1 MLRVSRMLLG
11 GNLDLSALESAE
23 RSTFVVVDDAL
34 RQYSSF
40 ILRLVAATVIATAG
54 IAADSATT
62 VIGAML
68 VAPLMS
74 PMLGTALAAAVG
86 RPSDAVRTFLQ
97 TALGMLLVVAVAFA
111 VAAIIPAGISME
123 TNSQV
128 TSRISP
134 SLVDMTIAFAAGF
147 VAALAAMRNDIPDA
161 VPGVAI
167 SASIVP
173 PLCVVGAGLFE
184 GSYAAALGAFTLFL
198 TNYVAIQ
205 AMGAIVFLL
214 MGLGSKRLT
223 AADERSRTMWYVLV
237 AISVVAL
244 VVLLGGASMRVAR
257 AAERDRAV
265 REVAVEWAGDSGY
278 RISQM
283 DIVGDDLFIEV
294 SGSGG
299 VPSARDLDDE
309 LDREGVEFG
318 RVSVAVRF
326 EETSEG

>member
-11 GNLDLSALESAE
+11 GNLDLSVLESAE

>member
-1 MLRVSRMLLG
+1 MMRVSRMLLG
-11 GNLDLSALESAE
+11 GDPDATVLASAE
-23 RSTFVVVDDAL
+23 RSTFVELDDPL

-40 ILRLVAATVIATAG
+40 VLRLVAATVIATAG

-86 RPSDAVRTFLQ
+86 RPADAVRTFLQ
-97 TALGMLLVVAVAFA
+97 TVLGMLLVVAVSLA
-111 VAAIIPAGISME
+111 VTAIIPADISME
-123 TNSQV
+123 ANSQV
-128 TSRISP
+128 VSRISP
-134 SLVDMTIAFAAGF
+134 RLVDMVIAFAAGF
-147 VAALAAMRNDIPDA
+147 VAALAAMRSDIPDA

-173 PLCVVGAGLFE
+173 PLCVVGAGICE
-184 GSYAAALGAFTLFL
+184 GAYAAALGAFTLFL

-205 AMGAIVFLL
+205 AMGAVVFLL
-214 MGLGSKRLT
+214 MGLGSKRLS

-237 AISVVAL
+237 AVSVAAL
-244 VVLLGGASMRVAR
+244 VALLGGASVRVAR

-265 REVAVEWAGDSGY
+265 RAVAADWADGSGY
-278 RISQM
+278 RISQL

-299 VPSARDLDDE
+299 APSAAALDDE
-309 LDREGVEFG
+309 LDREGVEFD
-318 RVSVAVRF
+318 RVSVAVRL
-326 EETSEG
+326 EETVEG

>member
-1 MLRVSRMLLG
+1 MLLG

>member
-1 MLRVSRMLLG
+1 MMRVSRMLLG
-11 GNLDLSALESAE
+11 GDPDAAVLASAE
-23 RSTFVVVDDAL
+23 RSTFVELDDPL

-40 ILRLVAATVIATAG
+40 VLRLVAATVIATAG

-86 RPSDAVRTFLQ
+86 RPADAVRTFLQ
-97 TALGMLLVVAVAFA
+97 TVLGMLLVVAVSLA
-111 VAAIIPAGISME
+111 VTAIIPADISME
-123 TNSQV
+123 ANSQV
-128 TSRISP
+128 VSRISP
-134 SLVDMTIAFAAGF
+134 RLVDMVIAFAAGF
-147 VAALAAMRNDIPDA
+147 VAALAAMRSDIPDA

-173 PLCVVGAGLFE
+173 PLCVVGAGICE
-184 GSYAAALGAFTLFL
+184 GAYAAALGAFTLFL

-205 AMGAIVFLL
+205 AMGAVVFLL
-214 MGLGSKRLT
+214 MGLGSKRLS

-237 AISVVAL
+237 AVSVAAL
-244 VVLLGGASMRVAR
+244 VALLGGASVRVAR

-265 REVAVEWAGDSGY
+265 RAVAADWADGSGY
-278 RISQM
+278 RISQL

-299 VPSARDLDDE
+299 APSAAALDDE
-309 LDREGVEFG
+309 LDREGVEFD
-318 RVSVAVRF
+318 RVSVAVRL
-326 EETSEG
+326 EETVEG

>member
-11 GNLDLSALESAE
+11 GNLDLSVLESAE

-40 ILRLVAATVIATAG
+40 FLRLVAATVIATAG

-265 REVAVEWAGDSGY
+265 REVAAEWAGDSGY

-294 SGSGG
+294 SGSGDA
-299 VPSARDLDDE
+299 PSARDLDDE
-309 LDREGVEFG
+309 LDREGVELG